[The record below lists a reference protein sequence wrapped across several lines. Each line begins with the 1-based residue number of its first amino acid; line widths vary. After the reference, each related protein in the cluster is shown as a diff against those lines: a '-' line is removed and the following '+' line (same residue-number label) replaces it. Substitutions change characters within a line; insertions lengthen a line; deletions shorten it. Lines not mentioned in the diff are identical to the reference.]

1 MDADPL
7 KWRLAPR
14 SHTWQPPT
22 DVYET
27 EEAIIVRI
35 EVAGM
40 QDDDFTIELDGR
52 YLIIRGVRSE
62 VNERRAYHQME
73 IRFGEFVAEI
83 ELPAPVIPAQ
93 VEAVYGNGFLKVI
106 LPKARP
112 YQIRV
117 ED

>member
-7 KWRLAPR
+7 KWRLIAR
-14 SHTWQPPT
+14 SHIWQPPT

-40 QDDDFTIELDGR
+40 QDDDFSIELDGR
-52 YLIIRGVRSE
+52 YLMIRGIRSD

-73 IRFGEFVAEI
+73 IRFGEFSVEI
-83 ELPAPVIPAQ
+83 ELPAPVVASQ
-93 VEAVYGNGFLKVI
+93 VEAVYRNGFLIVT
-106 LPKARP
+106 LPKVRP
-112 YQIRV
+112 YQIRI